1 MTLNGNFGDVN
12 IEAKG
17 PFLHLQKGSIRTL
30 KTAATATGVKIELDE
45 GTTVTQAILNT
56 STKVRGAGKVQ
67 DAIVKED
74 E

>member
-12 IEAKG
+12 IEADG
-17 PFLHLQKGSIRTL
+17 PNLHLQKGSIRTV
-30 KTAATATGVKIELDE
+30 KTAASASGLKMELDG

-56 STKVRGAGKVQ
+56 STKVTGAGRVL
-67 DAIVKED
+67 DVIVKED